1 MLSLSTLIS
10 YLGLED
16 ISDRPISAAPIE
28 LIIGVGYA
36 LHCRLFS
43 ASNS

>member
-1 MLSLSTLIS
+1 MLSLSTLIC
-10 YLGLED
+10 YLGSEG
-16 ISDRPISAAPIE
+16 ISNRPVSAAPIE